1 MGSILSLLTGLAA
14 GGLAWQHWSD
24 GTAFGSKTG
33 PVFVIIVAIEFAVAG
48 LGAGVL
54 AARRKND
61 IIPAWIALVIGVH
74 LFSMAPLLSYPLL
87 YVVAALVSMGALAA
101 IPTEVMVT
109 RGVFDA
115 MLERIGKL
123 RPVPG

>member
-1 MGSILSLLTGLAA
+1 VGSILSLLTGLAG

-24 GTAFGSKTG
+24 GTAFDSKTG
-33 PVFVIIVAIEFAVAG
+33 PVFVITVAIEFAVAG

-109 RGVFDA
+109 RGCS
-115 MLERIGKL
+115 MRC
-123 RPVPG
+123 